1 MIKLS
6 KVYKCF
12 DKRVVLSDVSLSVS
26 KNEFICITG
35 ESGAGKTTLLN
46 LIGLLDKPDSGE
58 ISINEKNYFT
68 SKEILKLRRNF
79 FGYIFQDYLLMED
92 KTVQDNLNI
101 SKNIFKYENRRQDEK
116 DINEILE
123 MVRLNPAYLNKKV
136 YQLSGGE
143 QQKVAIARMLL
154 KPYELVLADEPTGSV
169 ALVQH
174 YPKIIPVM
182 LLSRSTRISDMTERQ
197 SVRFSSRVRES
208 YMLLKS
214 ACNILSTAEKSGGVS
229 SGASSGICCR
239 AAVYIW

>member
-79 FGYIFQDYLLMED
+79 FWIYISGLFI
-92 KTVQDNLNI
+92 NG
-101 SKNIFKYENRRQDEK
+101 RQ
-116 DINEILE
+116 NS
-123 MVRLNPAYLNKKV
+123 P
-136 YQLSGGE
+136 G
-143 QQKVAIARMLL
+143 
-154 KPYELVLADEPTGSV
+154 
-169 ALVQH
+169 
-174 YPKIIPVM
+174 
-182 LLSRSTRISDMTERQ
+182 Q
-197 SVRFSSRVRES
+197 SQ
-208 YMLLKS
+208 
-214 ACNILSTAEKSGGVS
+214 
-229 SGASSGICCR
+229 
-239 AAVYIW
+239 YI

>member
-1 MIKLS
+1 MIKLL
-6 KVYKCF
+6 KVYKSF
-12 DKRVVLSDVSLSVS
+12 DKRMVLSDVSLSVS

-58 ISINEKNYFT
+58 ISINEKNYFA

-154 KPYELVLADEPTGSV
+154 KPYELVLADEPTGNLDYRNKNEIIEIFKEIKKNGKTIICVTHDKDV
-169 ALVQH
+169 ADSADRV
-174 YPKIIPVM
+174 IN
-182 LLSRSTRISDMTERQ
+182 LSS
-197 SVRFSSRVRES
+197 
-208 YMLLKS
+208 L
-214 ACNILSTAEKSGGVS
+214 
-229 SGASSGICCR
+229 
-239 AAVYIW
+239 